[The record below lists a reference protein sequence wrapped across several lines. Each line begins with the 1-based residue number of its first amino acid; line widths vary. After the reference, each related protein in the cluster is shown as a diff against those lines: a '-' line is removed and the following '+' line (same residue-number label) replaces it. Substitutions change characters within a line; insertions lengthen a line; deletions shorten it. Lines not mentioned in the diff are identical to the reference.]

1 MSARGAHP
9 SPGAA
14 AARRAAAADPGGEPP
29 PEGGTRVPAAHG
41 EATADAPGASAHAA
55 PGAPRVG
62 DDPVLRAVAAISTL
76 AGWIAAA
83 MIVAAVG
90 ITCQM
95 IFVRFVLNGST
106 VWQTEAVIYLV
117 IAATLV
123 GLPYVQRLRGHVNV
137 DLLPMMLPPGAR
149 RALCVLT
156 LGLSIAVIGAM
167 LFYGSHFWHFAWE
180 RGWRSDTVWGVR
192 LWIPYLAIPVGF
204 GLLALQLAADLYA
217 VLRGLEHP
225 FGIDPEATLASPAPE
240 R

>member
-1 MSARGAHP
+1 MSARE
-9 SPGAA
+9 AA
-14 AARRAAAADPGGEPP
+14 AP
-29 PEGGTRVPAAHG
+29 
-41 EATADAPGASAHAA
+41 EATAEAPGASAHAS

-62 DDPVLRAVAAISTL
+62 DDPVLRAVAAISAL
-76 AGWIAAA
+76 AGWTAAA
-83 MIVAAVG
+83 MIVLAVG

-106 VWQTEAVIYLV
+106 VWQTEAVVYLV

-137 DLLPMMLPPGAR
+137 DLLPMMLPPRAR
-149 RALCVLT
+149 RGLAIVT
-156 LGLSIAVIGAM
+156 LATSIAVIAAM
-167 LFYGSHFWHFAWE
+167 LLHGFHFWHFAWE

-217 VLRGLEHP
+217 VARGLEPP
-225 FGIDPEATLASPAPE
+225 FGLEE
-240 R
+240 